1 MNRKAYKMAL
11 GLLYLLSLIALE
23 LWFLY
28 VCGIIRGGIGLE
40 GTDAIVI
47 PLLPLWLASGVA
59 ALVWIF
65 LRLAVAVEPL
75 TDEDRRRPLLQRLS
89 YLQLFACSGTLVGIM

>member
-1 MNRKAYKMAL
+1 MECGKYMNRKAYKMTL

-28 VCGIIRGGIGLE
+28 ACGILHGGMGLE

-47 PLLPLWLASGVA
+47 PLLPLWLASGVT

-65 LRLAVAVEPL
+65 LRLSICKSCEKPL
-75 TDEDRRRPLLQRLS
+75 AATVCSQLQVTFQSRR
-89 YLQLFACSGTLVGIM
+89 